1 MGTWTMSLTTERQ
14 LTGETADMTIRVF
27 AFYRKAA
34 ERKLQKIARSCYGEN
49 FKVTEIARK

>member
-1 MGTWTMSLTTERQ
+1 MSLTTERQ